1 MKTQLQHQDHIHPLA
16 RIGIGCVVVFAVFF
30 SLADMAG
37 AQCTDIQAYT
47 FPKANG
53 TGITAAA
60 RQGWDG
66 GRVFAVGQATSTRN
80 SLRLRY
86 TATYGN
92 ERTAGIDY
100 DFGSLS
106 VAKIAMTYRSD
117 YLSTQDAFTVSCGKN
132 KAQAKVVATLKGSK
146 VGKKVTWVTREV
158 TLTPAA
164 CGVNNDLGKVYV
176 QLQNIA
182 TGTSTKYQDFDTIR
196 FLSCPSIAFA
206 DPSTKEP
213 ITALSLNAG
222 DTTDVLVC
230 LTDVSIAPSANVPV
244 TLSKS
249 MSSVTLS
256 TTSLTIPAN
265 NTCTSSTVTL
275 TRGTTNPTETG
286 TITGTTTAYSTA
298 TLIVEP
304 GIVFKDSSGVLLT
317 SLDID
322 ENGGNKTVKVCLP
335 SAPTTATTV
344 TLVPSDVDSRI
355 NINTSVIIQAGQTCE
370 NLTISVSNNSEVDG
384 TPPNTNGD
392 SIDLDATAGGYSG
405 TLPITINDDEAAG
418 GVCVKGDWDWTII
431 DPVIYEPGAK
441 IASKIIT
448 NSCNQW
454 NVDKGSFS
462 ATCSDSTCCKG
473 TSQDMFSDDMY
484 GAPYL
489 PNGSRSTGVLNPLP
503 SEVDFNIVFGTN
515 TTPIVNEIGKRLC
528 ICVKNEADSNPSTN
542 IKCRPVS
549 VRVPM
554 KNVYHPTF
562 FMTASYDWMHNFY
575 DNNVESSNNYTDS
588 DTDNFNRII
597 TVDSNLFPIY
607 SAMKGDQDFPNIY
620 MRNSLG
626 SATNSPSVNDYVNRS
641 VAAVGNYLNYTSYI
655 YFGYGAKQAIKAVGL
670 RTYMEWVYALDPANN
685 NFRRYKFIKMADD
698 VVPPLNE
705 KKGFYGDV
713 VEIDSSFTTA
723 GVGQCDK
730 CDSCHWYSGPANKLL
745 CTGTGKEQACCPTM
759 SSSTCSLTTEE
770 KWAFVPKDPEN
781 KCSGGSYSQ
790 TAKPPACAASNFP
803 PASTAMEGGNGAPAL
818 TYPTLVSV
826 NDVRKADNAGTD
838 VKVRFYFEGHKHD
851 QNAGMALVVNKG
863 GGTTCQKVVVISK
876 DTDFTGTWAP
886 KTTGANVWDPANV
899 TFTPG
904 VASNFSFNI
913 TGNNVACDVCKLRAY
928 VDISLPASCVT
939 KVLSDQYKYVNVDV
953 YPCAGGGWVLR
964 VPEMPQTVK
973 DQAFRIPVSSMD
985 GGTWNGKTWAQMSD
999 TEKQEAIE
1007 ARWGNLDGYL
1017 DTVPPRS
1024 YPGYTSYN
1032 SGKWATGYGSKSNKN
1047 FVNATSVR
1055 FKDPRD
1061 IAAYRDYFDIQNGAP
1076 TYIFVAD
1083 TGNSRI
1089 QVFMN
1094 ATGVAGDVKARAPI
1108 RPVRVKGPNAASADT
1123 NELAFRPSPNVPG
1136 DGRRGDWRNYT
1147 TLSGA
1152 SFQPYTAGKGEF
1164 YFPHGVAVD
1173 QDPDSRDVYL
1183 FVADTYNH
1191 RIQVFRDIS
1200 GVSSQDIK
1208 TKNFDFKLAAMWGTY
1223 PLQTSIRVMAQPG
1236 PYNFRYPKGIALAR
1250 FKNNSSFLYV
1260 VDSKNYRVMRYLI
1273 GESPATLNAA
1283 RKVTN
1288 SGTGL
1293 TVVQTDAG
1301 FGYDAVKGKFS
1312 RRLASVMGKP
1322 MTQHSLEPGFQNPQ
1336 DVATGYSGFY
1346 LYTAPF
1352 GRGVEFLNNYMV
1364 YVTDSTRNNTTID
1377 PKRVSMRVMQFI
1389 DVPEGFSSITGAW
1402 IPWETTRNT
1411 KFSTYTAA
1419 RMKEGT
1425 AAIKYHNLKLGQN
1438 PFGLKG
1444 PNAFQLYSGGV
1455 YQSKA
1460 NYTGLKT
1467 STVPVN
1473 DLAGMTNNAGQI
1485 GYFTDRPF
1493 GIAALQWNTLKPI
1506 DVRVVDWSDP
1516 SESADYTAK
1525 SYRDGEKISRTI
1537 PLRIG
1542 VASRYQNF
1550 GKPLDKRAGFK
1561 NSSTAPNL
1569 IAGAWDAQFA
1579 GRVHIFCYD
1588 GGGKFTNYT
1597 ALYPQMAARRFSPY
1611 NDAYRPS
1618 YLLPNGLAGIPGTN
1632 GCPSKGL
1639 VKVVAEDKDFPY
1651 SGRTG
1656 TVFYGIQ

>member
-1 MKTQLQHQDHIHPLA
+1 MKTQLQHQHHIHPIA
-16 RIGIGCVVVFAVFF
+16 RIGIGCLVVFAVFF
-30 SLADMAG
+30 SLTDMAG

-53 TGITAAA
+53 TGISAAA

-66 GRVFAVGQATSTRN
+66 GRVFAVGQAVSTRN

-92 ERTAGIDY
+92 ERTAGITY

-106 VAKIAMTYRSD
+106 VAKITMTYRSD
-117 YLSTQDAFTVSCGKN
+117 FPSTQDAFTVSCGKN
-132 KAQAKVVATLKGSK
+132 QAQAKVVATLKGSK

-164 CGVNNDLGKVYV
+164 CGVNNDLGKLYV

-182 TGTSTKYQDFDTIR
+182 TGTLNRYQDFDTIR

-206 DPSTKEP
+206 DPITKDP
-213 ITALSLNAG
+213 IAALSVNAG
-222 DTTDVLVC
+222 DTAEVLAC

-286 TITGTTTAYSTA
+286 TITATTTAYSSA
-298 TLIVEP
+298 TLVVEP
-304 GIVFKDSSGVLLT
+304 GIVFKDSSTGSVLT

-344 TLVPSDVDSRI
+344 TLTPSATDSRI

-370 NLTISVSNNSEVDG
+370 NLTISVSNNSQVDG
-384 TPPNTNGD
+384 TDNTNGD
-392 SIDLDATAGGYSG
+392 TIDLDASGGGYEG
-405 TLPITINDDEAAG
+405 TLPISITDDEAAG
-418 GVCVKGDWDWTII
+418 GVCTKGAWDWTII
-431 DPVIYEPGAK
+431 EPVIYEPGAK

-454 NVDKGSFS
+454 NVEKGSFS
-462 ATCSDSTCCKG
+462 ATCSDKTCCKG
-473 TSQDMFSDDMY
+473 TSQDMFSDVTY
-484 GAPYL
+484 GSAFL
-489 PNGSRSTGVLNPLP
+489 PDGSHSTGVLNPVP
-503 SEVDFNIVFGTN
+503 AEVDFNIVFGTN
-515 TTPIVNEIGKRLC
+515 PAIVANEIGKRLC
-528 ICVKNEADSNPSTN
+528 ICVKSEADSNPETN
-542 IKCRPVS
+542 IKCRPVL
-549 VRVPM
+549 VRVPIN
-554 KNVYHPTF
+554 NVYHPTF

-575 DNNVESSNNYTDS
+575 DNNIENQNTYTDS

-597 TVDSNLFPIY
+597 MTDSNLFPIY
-607 SAMKGDQDFPNIY
+607 SALNGDQDFPNIF
-620 MRNSLG
+620 MRNWSSAYTSPYGG
-626 SATNSPSVNDYVNRS
+626 SGTSPSINDYMNRS
-641 VAAVGNYLNYTSYI
+641 VAAVANFIPYTSYI
-655 YFGYGAKQAIKAVGL
+655 YYGYGAKSGTKAVGL
-670 RTYMEWVYALDPANN
+670 RTYMEWVYAVDPANN
-685 NFRRYKFIKMADD
+685 NIRRYKFMKIADD
-698 VVPPLNE
+698 VPPTL
-705 KKGFYGDV
+705 FYDPVEAGDAR
-713 VEIDSSFTTA
+713 DQT
-723 GVGQCDK
+723 G
-730 CDSCHWYSGPANKLL
+730 DSCTITNNNGECSCCKEDKWAILTAAQTS
-745 CTGTGKEQACCPTM
+745 CTGTYTNSNGVSTTTKPEDLFITYYKQQDGGVTFPQANCTATTTPLNPGFKVKLSIPARDINKASTIDVPFSIEGVAHDNSGTIMFVINPGAPGSTNGACTKNSPEYDRGSNFDCPTLKTQSYTFPNVPTSCADCFGEYCQM
-759 SSSTCSLTTEE
+759 TVGIYEC
-770 KWAFVPKDPEN
+770 KNHGNWAFRLP
-781 KCSGGSYSQ
+781 G
-790 TAKPPACAASNFP
+790 
-803 PASTAMEGGNGAPAL
+803 
-818 TYPTLVSV
+818 TYPPDLQ
-826 NDVRKADNAGTD
+826 DNG
-838 VKVRFYFEGHKHD
+838 Y
-851 QNAGMALVVNKG
+851 
-863 GGTTCQKVVVISK
+863 
-876 DTDFTGTWAP
+876 
-886 KTTGANVWDPANV
+886 
-899 TFTPG
+899 
-904 VASNFSFNI
+904 
-913 TGNNVACDVCKLRAY
+913 
-928 VDISLPASCVT
+928 
-939 KVLSDQYKYVNVDV
+939 
-953 YPCAGGGWVLR
+953 
-964 VPEMPQTVK
+964 
-973 DQAFRIPVSSMD
+973 RIPVEMMD
-985 GGTWNGKTWAQMSD
+985 TNPTAWAAMSPAQKTATM
-999 TEKQEAIE
+999 ER
-1007 ARWGNLDGYL
+1007 RWTKIDRYL

-1024 YPGYTSYN
+1024 YPGYTAFN
-1032 SGKWATGYGSKSNKN
+1032 SGKWAPGYGSTSNKTFN
-1047 FVNATSVR
+1047 DASNVR

-1061 IAAYRDYFDIQNGAP
+1061 IAAYRDYFDIKNGAP

-1108 RPVRVKGPNAASADT
+1108 RPVRVKGPNAAKADT
-1123 NELAFRPSPNVPG
+1123 NEIGFRAFPNMTG
-1136 DGRRGDWRNYT
+1136 GNGRRGDWRNYT
-1147 TLSGA
+1147 TFSGA

-1236 PYNFRYPKGIALAR
+1236 PYNFRYPKGVALAR

-1273 GESPATLNAA
+1273 GESPATLNAS

-1288 SGTGL
+1288 SGTGIT
-1293 TVVQTDAG
+1293 TVQADAG
-1301 FGYDAVKGKFS
+1301 FGYDAVKGTFS

-1322 MTQHSLEPGFQNPQ
+1322 MMQHSLEPGFQNPQ

-1364 YVTDSTRNNTTID
+1364 YVTDSSRNETSIN
-1377 PKRVSMRVMQFI
+1377 PRRVSMRVMQFI

-1402 IPWETTRNT
+1402 IPWETTRNA

-1460 NYTGLKT
+1460 NYTGSGT
-1467 STVPVN
+1467 SVAVD
-1473 DLAGMTNNAGQI
+1473 DLAGMTNNAGQA

-1525 SYRDGEKISRTI
+1525 SFRDGEKISRTL

-1550 GKPLDKRAGFK
+1550 GKPLNKRAGFK
-1561 NSSTAPNL
+1561 NSSTVPNL

-1588 GGGKFTNYT
+1588 QAGKFTNYT
-1597 ALYPQMAARRFSPY
+1597 ALYPQMAARRFSPN
-1611 NDAYRPS
+1611 NDVYRPS
-1618 YLLPNGLAGIPGTN
+1618 YLLPSGLAGIPGTN